1 MGGIGRR
8 ARVYD
13 GRIARSHLAL
23 ARRMRLPGS
32 PPALASS
39 TMGERWR
46 CLGATGP
53 LSQGVQEGRQALK
66 IRHIDG
72 MEVRRKRPRGFK

>member
-1 MGGIGRR
+1 MGSDHALNECSNNGALNLVGSIGRR
-8 ARVYD
+8 ARVYE

-46 CLGATGP
+46 CLRTTGP
-53 LSQGVQEGRQALK
+53 LS
-66 IRHIDG
+66 
-72 MEVRRKRPRGFK
+72 